1 MCVQIVISPCRERAN
16 KKKQANVHTHIL
28 HRYVQKLANK
38 SHKILRNTAKSNEE
52 DTQKYT
58 YNHTSYT
65 AVINLYKQTTEAHF
79 CARHTHAV
87 VRGHIRAYLSVY
99 RFKNFN
105 NVYCLIKQRRAKYNN
120 NLKRTK

>member
-16 KKKQANVHTHIL
+16 KKKPTYTHIL

-52 DTQKYT
+52 DTKKYT

-65 AVINLYKQTTEAHF
+65 ATQL
-79 CARHTHAV
+79 
-87 VRGHIRAYLSVY
+87 
-99 RFKNFN
+99 
-105 NVYCLIKQRRAKYNN
+105 
-120 NLKRTK
+120 